1 MSVINEEDLTPNE
14 NVSVD
19 KYINFLKRKF
29 MIAQSKYYILDEK
42 VEFTDFI
49 KTLEVLKDYRI
60 PYSLTEECYNKK
72 ITVNLYVCKNSII
85 EIAKVIRELEIN
97 KR

>member
-1 MSVINEEDLTPNE
+1 MSVINEEDLTPDE

-72 ITVNLYVCKNSII
+72 ITVNLYVFKNSII

>member
-14 NVSVD
+14 NVLVD
-19 KYINFLKRKF
+19 KYINFLKRKL
-29 MIAQSKYYILDEK
+29 MITQSKYYILDEE

-49 KTLEVLKDYRI
+49 KALEVLKDYRI
-60 PYSLTEECYNKK
+60 PYSLTEKCYDKK

-85 EIAKVIRELEIN
+85 EIAKVIREHEA
-97 KR
+97 KQK